1 MAHLARVGEVSD
13 HTGKASTMLAAT
25 IGYPGSSIAF
35 AQLLTGMER
44 AGLIQREIRG
54 KRTYRIIPGPAAPP
68 PGALTQPAPA
78 PGAHPG
84 AAPAPD
90 GGARSARD
98 WTRPASGPAQP
109 APGPAGAPGGTVHQ
123 TGAAMAETP
132 ETGAPAVTAQRANA
146 AAAAVPETGAP
157 AGTAQRANAA
167 VAETPETGARAETG
181 PAGAG
186 LNLPGG
192 PGGLDYDELAR
203 RLLVQVVR
211 RLAGPDAGPAHGDR
225 DAADPGGTDPGGTD
239 QSGTDQSATDG
250 SAATGSAQPGQP
262 EPHET
267 ALQETVASLERKLAS
282 ATTRQRRL
290 AEENS
295 RLRQQLR
302 AAEQSLAE
310 AQDRATAEVLAGRFD
325 SAEVLLL
332 ERLLSPLREARRR
345 TTEADAG

>member
-68 PGALTQPAPA
+68 PDALTPAAPA
-78 PGAHPG
+78 PGASPVGAQAPG
-84 AAPAPD
+84 GGSRPDRERTWPAAA
-90 GGARSARD
+90 
-98 WTRPASGPAQP
+98 PAQP
-109 APGPAGAPGGTVHQ
+109 APGPAGAPGGTAPRTDAV
-123 TGAAMAETP
+123 MAEVP
-132 ETGAPAVTAQRANA
+132 GTGAPGGTAPRTDAVMAE
-146 AAAAVPETGAP
+146 VPGTGAP
-157 AGTAQRANAA
+157 AGTAQRADAA
-167 VAETPETGARAETG
+167 AAEAPGTGAPAENGPGETG
-181 PAGAG
+181 PAAAG
-186 LNLPGG
+186 LNLPAG

-211 RLAGPDAGPAHGDR
+211 RLAGPDAGPAPADR
-225 DAADPGGTDPGGTD
+225 DAGDPGTADRT
-239 QSGTDQSATDG
+239 ATDR

-262 EPHET
+262 GPHET

-295 RLRQQLR
+295 RLREQLR
-302 AAEQSLAE
+302 AAEQSLAD
-310 AQDRATAEVLAGRFD
+310 AQDRATAEALAGRFD